1 MTVSQESPAGGA
13 AGGTILPE
21 NSPVEGRKEKR
32 QARSLRNIVDSRTFR
47 PEVQGLRALA
57 VLMVASYHIWF
68 GRVSGGVDIFLLI
81 SAFLLTLSFL
91 RKAEN
96 GKPLGLR
103 HYWTH
108 MFKRLLPA
116 VVVVILGI
124 LVATR
129 LFVPES
135 RWSDILGQAW
145 ASILYYQNWLLA
157 FQSVDYYAQDHSQ
170 ASPLQHFW
178 SLSIQGQ
185 VFILWPI
192 LFALS
197 ALIAKLCKV
206 TFRSVAWKVFAVVFV
221 GSLVFSIHETYTNQG
236 FAYFDTRARLWEFA
250 FGTLMAFIVPY
261 ISLPKIVKVIAGWVG
276 LAAMLSGGFIL
287 DVQGQ
292 FPGYVALWPLVAA
305 ALIIMAGDTGSK
317 FGVDRLLS
325 AKPLTRMGD
334 LSYALYLWHWPVL
347 VIYLIWRG
355 RDAVGIVGGTGVLAL
370 SLVLS
375 YLTVK
380 FVERPMRS
388 MKWGDKSRSR
398 SLVIIVVS
406 MALVATPVL
415 TWQSSIK
422 KELKALEAQL
432 DALGS
437 SDNPGA
443 ISLYPG
449 FVSTAR
455 ADAPV
460 IPANAVVTEDWF
472 NTDGPCVGDDIPS
485 SELLKTACGY
495 SGNLD
500 NPAKT
505 IVVVGNSHAQQWTT
519 PLAKIV
525 KDKKWKIITLYKGGC
540 RFGDPAL
547 AGQGVDCNKWN
558 EEALGYILETKPDY
572 VYTTATMSIPSAG
585 QDAVPPG
592 FASYANRITANGTEI
607 IGIRDNPR
615 FNFNMIKCI
624 EEKGAK
630 DPACAP
636 SRDTSMNTTPPVAQ
650 LEKDIPGI
658 HFFDMTDQICTN
670 TACPP
675 VIGNVN
681 VYMDDNHI
689 TESYMKTLTPIY
701 EKRFEALG
709 LEK

>member
-1 MTVSQESPAGGA
+1 MTVSQESPAGGTT
-13 AGGTILPE
+13 GGNILPE
-21 NSPVEGRKEKR
+21 NLSVGESRAARKQAKKRTPVDKR
-32 QARSLRNIVDSRTFR
+32 SFR

-68 GRVSGGVDIFLLI
+68 GKVSGGVDIFLLI

-91 RKAEN
+91 RKADN

-124 LVATR
+124 LLATR
-129 LFVPES
+129 LFVPEN
-135 RWSDILGQAW
+135 RWSEVLSQSW

-157 FQSVDYYAQDHSQ
+157 FQSVDYYAKDHSL

-206 TFRSVAWKVFAVVFV
+206 NFRSVAWKVFAVVFV
-221 GSLVFSIHETYTNQG
+221 ASLSFSIYETYTNQS

-250 FGTLMAFIVPY
+250 LGTLLAFVVPY
-261 ISLPKIVKVIAGWVG
+261 ISMPKVLKVILGWVG
-276 LAAMLSGGFIL
+276 LIAMLSGGFIL

-292 FPGYVALWPLVAA
+292 FPGFVALWPLLAA
-305 ALIIMAGDTGSK
+305 AFIIMAGETGSK

-325 AKPLTRMGD
+325 SKPLTSMGD

-355 RDAVGIVGGTGVLAL
+355 RDAVGIVGGTGVLVL
-370 SLVLS
+370 SLILA
-375 YLTVK
+375 YLTMK
-380 FVERPMRS
+380 FIERPMRS

-398 SLVIIVVS
+398 SLIIIATS
-406 MALVATPVL
+406 MALVAAPVI
-415 TWQSSIK
+415 TWQSAIK
-422 KELKALEAQL
+422 KELKAFEAQL
-432 DALGS
+432 EAIGS
-437 SDNPGA
+437 PDNPGA

-449 FVSTAR
+449 FVSTAK

-472 NTDGPCVGDDIPS
+472 NSDGSCVGEDIPK

-495 SGNLD
+495 SGKLE
-500 NPAKT
+500 NPEKT
-505 IVVVGNSHAQQWTT
+505 IVAVGNSHAQQWTT
-519 PLAKIV
+519 PLAKIA
-525 KDKKWKIITLYKGGC
+525 KDNNWKIITLYKGGC

-558 EEALGYILETKPDY
+558 EETLKHILEIKPDF
-572 VYTTATMSIPSAG
+572 VYTTATASVPSEG
-585 QDAVPPG
+585 QDIIPPG
-592 FASYANRITANGTEI
+592 FASYANQITAVGTEI
-607 IGIRDNPR
+607 VGIRDNPR
-615 FNFNMIKCI
+615 FNFNMIKCVD
-624 EEKGAK
+624 EKGAK
-630 DPACAP
+630 DPSCAP
-636 SRDTSMNTTPPVAQ
+636 PRDKSMNTTPPAEELKKSV
-650 LEKDIPGI
+650 PGI
-658 HFFDMTDQICTN
+658 HFLDLTDQICTAM
-670 TACPP
+670 ACPP

-701 EKRFEALG
+701 EKRFSELR
-709 LEK
+709 LKK